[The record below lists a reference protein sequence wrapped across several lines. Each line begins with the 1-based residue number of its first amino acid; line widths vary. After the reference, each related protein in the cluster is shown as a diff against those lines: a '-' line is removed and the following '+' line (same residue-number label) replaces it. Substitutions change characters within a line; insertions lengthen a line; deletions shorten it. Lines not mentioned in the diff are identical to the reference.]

1 MRGKGRCQHWGRG
14 GTQVVSGDPS
24 YPGISA
30 LLLFQAEV
38 SDLIFTLAFD
48 HTRSGWQVGQ
58 GGVGVGALKGE
69 GESGVQGNTPSL
81 GMYQY
86 LPSEVIL

>member
-1 MRGKGRCQHWGRG
+1 MRGKGWCQHWG

-30 LLLFQAEV
+30 SLLFQAEV
-38 SDLIFTLAFD
+38 SDLIFTLAFH
-48 HTRSGWQVGQ
+48 HTQSGWQVGQ

-69 GESGVQGNTPSL
+69 GESGVQSTPPPWACTSICH
-81 GMYQY
+81 QK
-86 LPSEVIL
+86 

>member
-1 MRGKGRCQHWGRG
+1 MAVPALQGG

-30 LLLFQAEV
+30 SLLFQAEV

-48 HTRSGWQVGQ
+48 HTQSGWQVGQ

-69 GESGVQGNTPSL
+69 RENGVQGNTSSL

-86 LPSEVIL
+86 LPSEVML

>member
-1 MRGKGRCQHWGRG
+1 MRGKGWCQHCGGG

-30 LLLFQAEV
+30 SLLFQAEV

-48 HTRSGWQVGQ
+48 HTQSGWQVGQ
-58 GGVGVGALKGE
+58 GGVGVGALNGE
-69 GESGVQGNTPSL
+69 GENGVQGNTSSL

-86 LPSEVIL
+86 LPSEVML